1 MADVRL
7 SIAGRFY
14 DVNCS
19 DGQEERLISLG
30 SVVDEKAR
38 KIVGTTEVRQFLY
51 AALVLAD
58 DLQEARSTTPKADPE
73 KDALRAEA
81 IASKAREQELM
92 AALAEAEKQVKAL
105 ELVKAEQREWLEKAL
120 EAAEAAE
127 ARAASHAAAAQQASL
142 AHSSSQQAS
151 SQQSSALAQIADRIE
166 KLADQFEQLA

>member
-105 ELVKAEQREWLEKAL
+105 ELVKAEQREWLEKAV
-120 EAAEAAE
+120 EAAE
-127 ARAASHAAAAQQASL
+127 AAAAQQASL
-142 AHSSSQQAS
+142 ANHSSQQAS
-151 SQQSSALAQIADRIE
+151 SQHSSALAQIADRIE
-166 KLADQFEQLA
+166 KLADQFEQLT